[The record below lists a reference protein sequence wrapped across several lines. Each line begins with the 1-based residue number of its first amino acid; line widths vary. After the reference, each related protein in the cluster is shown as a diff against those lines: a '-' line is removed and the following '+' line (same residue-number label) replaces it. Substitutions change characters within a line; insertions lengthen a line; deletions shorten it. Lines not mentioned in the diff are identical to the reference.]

1 MAGTSGLIRS
11 PPNGCI
17 GSNPAE
23 LMIPALCRVHARYRS
38 CLASVNTSGGANNGP
53 KYVPEWSNPRRG
65 LPRLTAADE
74 SRARVPRPL
83 PSSNTRR
90 PNQMQLI
97 ALPGSIHR
105 PASDLSGASIL
116 QIPSSRSPGPREQMA
131 ATMRKPRQPEGMESS
146 SATPSSVG
154 APLVRSIT
162 RKAAPLSK
170 WDISFRQC
178 WLRTPATASICSCSL
193 EGWGEL
199 DSLHTRRSPYSSCR
213 LGMIRCLAGG

>member
-116 QIPSSRSPGPREQMA
+116 QIPSSRSPGPREQRQRYRMKTSHGCDLNQPELP
-131 ATMRKPRQPEGMESS
+131 TMRLGGGLPCGSLVSRREWKAVLPRQ
-146 SATPSSVG
+146 AV
-154 APLVRSIT
+154 
-162 RKAAPLSK
+162 
-170 WDISFRQC
+170 
-178 WLRTPATASICSCSL
+178 
-193 EGWGEL
+193 
-199 DSLHTRRSPYSSCR
+199 
-213 LGMIRCLAGG
+213 